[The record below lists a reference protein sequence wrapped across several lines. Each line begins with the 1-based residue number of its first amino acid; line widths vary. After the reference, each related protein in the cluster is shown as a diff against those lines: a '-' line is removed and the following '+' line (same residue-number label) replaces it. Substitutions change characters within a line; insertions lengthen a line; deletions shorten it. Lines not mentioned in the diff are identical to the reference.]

1 MGLWLFLLFVALPI
15 AEIALFV
22 VIGGKIGVLCTV
34 GLVVL
39 AAVTGL
45 AVIRAQGLNAL
56 QRLQQSVERGGDPV
70 GPIADGALKVV
81 AGLLLIAPGFLTDAF
96 GLLLLLPP
104 VRRAL
109 IARGAGR
116 VTVRAAGY
124 ARGARPG
131 RDDRGRLRDRRR
143 GSGAATAGPV
153 RVDAAALVR
162 QACGGPRRPGPRRP
176 AGQGGLTIG

>member
-1 MGLWLFLLFVALPI
+1 VGLWLFLLFVALPI

-70 GPIADGALKVV
+70 GPIADGAL
-81 AGLLLIAPGFLTDAF
+81 
-96 GLLLLLPP
+96 
-104 VRRAL
+104 
-109 IARGAGR
+109 
-116 VTVRAAGY
+116 
-124 ARGARPG
+124 
-131 RDDRGRLRDRRR
+131 
-143 GSGAATAGPV
+143 
-153 RVDAAALVR
+153 
-162 QACGGPRRPGPRRP
+162 
-176 AGQGGLTIG
+176 

>member
-124 ARGARPG
+124 ARGARHP
-131 RDDRGRLRDRRR
+131 
-143 GSGAATAGPV
+143 AGP
-153 RVDAAALVR
+153 RPAETIEVDYEIVGEDPA
-162 QACGGPRRPGPRRP
+162 RRPPGPSGWMRP
-176 AGQGGLTIG
+176 HS